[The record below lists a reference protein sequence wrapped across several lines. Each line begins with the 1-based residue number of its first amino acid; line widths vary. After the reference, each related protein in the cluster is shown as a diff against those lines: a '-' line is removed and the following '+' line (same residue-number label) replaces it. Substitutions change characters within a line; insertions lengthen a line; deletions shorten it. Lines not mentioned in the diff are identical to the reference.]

1 MAVSTLQTA
10 QPALG
15 TVSRQPQTTAQ
26 PAGANVPFSRM
37 SRQMQILGPVSS
49 GLTFGS
55 LFTPPI
61 KPAGGYI
68 RYYPLYIAATG
79 GNGGTTAAVASA
91 DAPYNVV
98 QNIFLRD
105 PFGQP
110 IMQADGY
117 SLFLIDLYGGQ
128 SGFFG
133 FGNNNGTLPSFSA
146 VATSGNFQFR
156 LHLPLE
162 LDSSGYC
169 SLPAM
174 NSASQPSIWVQTNP
188 NTVVYTTS
196 PAPTLPTLTFQ
207 LDEEFWA
214 APVDNPQFAPPDVGS
229 SAQWSVTKAPTGIA
243 SNQFQRIVLPRVGT
257 YTNTLIL
264 VLRDSTGARIDGY
277 PASDLSLWV
286 DGVPH
291 LYENF
296 AERADKMFAAFGVTR
311 PTGVCVYTFRN
322 SVQTAVSTADTYD
335 LVLPTSPATLLEEVG
350 TWGGGTGTPF
360 QGGQGAITNA
370 PAQLYQITG
379 ELFPLGGIPYT
390 HLAQ

>member
-1 MAVSTLQTA
+1 VAVSTLQTA

-15 TVSRQPQTTAQ
+15 TVSRQPQTTAA
-26 PAGANVPFSRM
+26 PASGNVPFTRM

-49 GLTFGS
+49 GNPFGS

-68 RYYPLYIAATG
+68 RFYPLYVAATG
-79 GNGGTTAAVASA
+79 GTGTAAVASA
-91 DAPYNVV
+91 DAPWNTI

-110 IMQADGY
+110 IIQADGY

-128 SGFFG
+128 SGALN
-133 FGNNNGTLPSFSA
+133 FGNNDGTLPSFIA
-146 VATSGNFQFR
+146 PQTSGNFQFR

-162 LDSSGYC
+162 LDSSAYC

-174 NSASQPSIWVQTNP
+174 NAASQPSIWVQANP
-188 NTVVYTTS
+188 ATVVYATL
-196 PAPTLPTLTFQ
+196 PTGVPTLTFE

-214 APVDNPQFAPPDVGS
+214 APIDNPQFAPPDVGS

-243 SNQFQRIVLPRVGT
+243 SNQFQRVVLPRVGT

-264 VLRDSTGARIDGY
+264 VLRDSTGARVDGF
-277 PASDLSLWV
+277 PSTDLSLWV

-296 AERADKMFAAFGVTR
+296 AERADKMFGMFGVTR
-311 PTGVCVYTFRN
+311 PVGVCVYSFRN
-322 SVQTAVSTADTYD
+322 SVQTFVSTADTYD
-335 LVLPTSPATLLEEVG
+335 LVLPTSPATLLEL
-350 TWGGGTGTPF
+350 GGTYGSGTGLAF
-360 QGGQGAITNA
+360 QGGQGGITNV

>member
-15 TVSRQPQTTAQ
+15 TVSRNPQTTAE
-26 PAGANVPFSRM
+26 PASGNVPFARM
-37 SRQMQILGPVSS
+37 SRQMQILGPVTA
-49 GLTFGS
+49 GLAFGA

-68 RYYPLYIAATG
+68 RFYPLYVTAS
-79 GNGGTTAAVASA
+79 GGTGTAAVASA
-91 DAPYNVV
+91 DAPYNTI

-110 IMQADGY
+110 IIQADGY
-117 SLFLIDLYGGQ
+117 SLYLIDLYGGQ
-128 SGFFG
+128 SGVFN
-133 FGNNNGTLPSFSA
+133 FGNNAASLPSFTT
-146 VATSGNFQFR
+146 VATSGNFAFR

-174 NSASQPSIWVQTNP
+174 NAASQPSIWCQLNP
-188 NTVVYTTS
+188 SSVVYSTPPTGV
-196 PAPTLPTLTFQ
+196 PTLQLQ

-243 SNQFQRIVLPRVGT
+243 SAQFQRVVLPRVGT
-257 YTNTLIL
+257 YTNTLIV
-264 VLRDSTGARIDGY
+264 VLRDSTGARIDAF
-277 PASDLSLWV
+277 PSTDLSLWI

-291 LYENF
+291 LYETF
-296 AERADKMFAAFGVTR
+296 LERQDKMFTAFGVTR
-311 PTGVCVYTFRN
+311 PTGVVVYTFRN
-322 SVQTAVSTADTYD
+322 SVQTLVTTADTYD
-335 LVLPTSPATLLEEVG
+335 LILPTSPATLMEVAG
-350 TWGGGTGTPF
+350 TWGT
-360 QGGQGAITNA
+360 ITNA

>member
-15 TVSRQPQTTAQ
+15 TVSRQPQTTAM
-26 PAGANVPFSRM
+26 PASGNAPFSRM

-55 LFTPPI
+55 LFTPNI

-68 RYYPLYIAATG
+68 RYYPLYITAS
-79 GNGGTTAAVASA
+79 GGTGVAAVASA
-91 DAPYNVV
+91 DAPYDTL

-110 IMQADGY
+110 IIQADGY
-117 SLFLIDLYGGQ
+117 SLYLIDLYGGQ

-133 FGNNNGTLPSFSA
+133 FGNNTATLPSFSG
-146 VATSGNFQFR
+146 VATNGNFVFR
-156 LHLPLE
+156 THLPLE

-174 NSASQPSIWVQTNP
+174 NAASQPSIWVQTNIAS
-188 NTVVYTTS
+188 VVYS
-196 PAPTLPTLTFQ
+196 TLPTTVPTLTLQ

-214 APVDNPQFAPPDVGS
+214 APVDNPQYAPPDVGS
-229 SAQWSVTKAPTGIA
+229 SAQWSVTKCATSIA
-243 SNQFQRIVLPRVGT
+243 ASQFQRLVLPRVGT
-257 YTNTLIL
+257 YMNTLIL
-264 VLRDSTGARIDGY
+264 VLRDSTGARVDFF
-277 PASDLSLWV
+277 PPTDLSLWV

-291 LYENF
+291 LYETF
-296 AERADKMFAAFGVTR
+296 LERQDKMYAQFGVTR
-311 PTGVCVYTFRN
+311 PAGVIVYTFRN

-335 LVLPTSPATLLEEVG
+335 LILPTSPATLLESVG
-350 TWGGGTGTPF
+350 TWG
-360 QGGQGAITNA
+360 AIVNA

>member
-1 MAVSTLQTA
+1 MGVSTLQTA

-15 TVSRQPQTTAQ
+15 TVSRQPQTTAA
-26 PAGANVPFSRM
+26 PASAGVPFTRM
-37 SRQMQILGPVSS
+37 SRQMQILGPLSA
-49 GLTFGS
+49 GLTFGT

-68 RYYPLYIAATG
+68 RFYPLYVTASG
-79 GNGGTTAAVASA
+79 GSGSGTNAVASA
-91 DAPYNVV
+91 DAPYNVI
-98 QNIFLRD
+98 QNVFLRD

-110 IMQADGY
+110 IIQADGY
-117 SLFLIDLYGGQ
+117 SLYLIDLYGGQ
-128 SGFFG
+128 SGMLN
-133 FGNNNGTLPSFSA
+133 FGNNAATLPSFSA
-146 VATSGNFQFR
+146 VAISGNFNLRF
-156 LHLPLE
+156 HLPLE

-174 NSASQPSIWVQTNP
+174 NAASQPSIWVQLNP
-188 NTVVYTTS
+188 ASVVYTTQ
-196 PAPTLPTLTFQ
+196 PAPTLPTLQLQ

-243 SNQFQRIVLPRVGT
+243 SSQFQRVVLPRVGT

-264 VLRDSTGARIDGY
+264 VLRDSTGARIDAY
-277 PASDLSLWV
+277 PSTDLSLWV

-291 LYENF
+291 LYETFN
-296 AERADKMFAAFGVTR
+296 ERQDKMYTAFGVTR
-311 PTGVCVYTFRN
+311 PTGVIVYTFRN

-335 LVLPTSPATLLEEVG
+335 LILPTSPATLLEEVG
-350 TWGGGTGTPF
+350 TWGV
-360 QGGQGAITNA
+360 ISNA

>member
-15 TVSRQPQTTAQ
+15 TVSRNPQTTAA
-26 PAGANVPFSRM
+26 PASAASPFTRM
-37 SRQMQILGPVSS
+37 SRQMQILGPNTS
-49 GLTFGS
+49 GLAFGS
-55 LFTPPI
+55 LFTPQI
-61 KPAGGYI
+61 KPAGGYM
-68 RYYPLYIAATG
+68 RFYPLYIAATG
-79 GNGGTTAAVASA
+79 GTGTVAVASA
-91 DAPYNVV
+91 DAPWNAV

-110 IMQADGY
+110 IIQADGY
-117 SLFLIDLYGGQ
+117 SLYLIDLYGGQ
-128 SGFFG
+128 SGMLG
-133 FGNNNGTLPSFSA
+133 FGDNDATLPSYSA

-162 LDSSGYC
+162 LDSSGYG
-169 SLPAM
+169 SLPVM
-174 NSASQPSIWVQTNP
+174 NAASQPTIWVQMNP
-188 NTVVYTTS
+188 STVVYST
-196 PAPTLPTLTFQ
+196 APTTVPTLTLQ

-214 APVDNPQFAPPDVGS
+214 APVDNPAFAPPDVGS

-257 YTNTLIL
+257 FTHTLIL
-264 VLRDSTGARIDGY
+264 VLRDSTGARVDGF
-277 PASDLSLWV
+277 PSSDLSLWV
-286 DGVPH
+286 DGVPQ

-296 AERADKMFAAFGVTR
+296 AERADKMYSAFGVTR

-335 LVLPTSPATLLEEVG
+335 LILPTSPATLLEEVG
-350 TWGGGTGTPF
+350 TWGSGSGLPF
-360 QGGQGAITNA
+360 QGGQSSISNV

>member
-15 TVSRQPQTTAQ
+15 TVSRQPQTTAT
-26 PAGANVPFSRM
+26 PAAANVPFTRM
-37 SRQMQILGPVSS
+37 SRQMQILGPVSA
-49 GLTFGS
+49 GLAFGT

-68 RYYPLYIAATG
+68 RFYPLYVTATG
-79 GNGGTTAAVASA
+79 GTGTAAVASA
-91 DAPYNVV
+91 DAPYNAI
-98 QNIFLRD
+98 QNVFLRD

-110 IMQADGY
+110 IIQADGY

-128 SGFFG
+128 SGMLS
-133 FGNNNGTLPSFSA
+133 FGNNTATLPSFSA
-146 VATSGNFQFR
+146 VANTGNFNFR
-156 LHLPLE
+156 VHLPLE

-174 NSASQPSIWVQTNP
+174 NAASQPSIWVQLNP
-188 NTVVYTTS
+188 STVVYST
-196 PAPTLPTLTFQ
+196 APTTVPTLQLQ

-214 APVDNPQFAPPDVGS
+214 APVDNPQYAPPDVGS

-243 SNQFQRIVLPRVGT
+243 SAQFQRLVLPRVGT

-264 VLRDSTGARIDGY
+264 VLRDSTGARIDQY
-277 PASDLSLWV
+277 PTTDLSLWV

-291 LYENF
+291 LYETF
-296 AERADKMFAAFGVTR
+296 LERQDKMWTAFGVTR
-311 PTGVCVYTFRN
+311 PTGVIVYTFRN

-335 LVLPTSPATLLEEVG
+335 LILPTSPATLLEAVG
-350 TWGGGTGTPF
+350 TWGVI
-360 QGGQGAITNA
+360 ANA

>member
-15 TVSRQPQTTAQ
+15 TVSRQPQTTAE
-26 PAGANVPFSRM
+26 PTSGNAPFARM
-37 SRQMQILGPVSS
+37 SRQMQILGPSQAGV
-49 GLTFGS
+49 TFGA
-55 LFTPPI
+55 LFTPQI

-68 RYYPLYIAATG
+68 AYYPLYITATG
-79 GNGGTTAAVASA
+79 GTGAVAVASA
-91 DAPYNVV
+91 DAPWNVV

-110 IMQADGY
+110 IIQADGY

-128 SGFFG
+128 SGVFG
-133 FGNNNGTLPSFSA
+133 FGNLSSGLPSYQA
-146 VATSGNFQFR
+146 VQTNGNFTIR
-156 LHLPLE
+156 IHLPLQ
-162 LDSSGYC
+162 LDSSAYC

-174 NSASQPSIWVQTNP
+174 NAASQPTIYVQL
-188 NTVVYTTS
+188 NTAAIVYSTLPTTS
-196 PAPTLPTLTFQ
+196 PTLQLQ

-214 APVDNPQFAPPDVGS
+214 APIDNPAFAPPDVGS
-229 SAQWSVTKAPTGIA
+229 SAQWSVTKAPTSIA
-243 SNQFQRIVLPRVGT
+243 ASQFQRLVLPRVGT

-264 VLRDSTGARIDGY
+264 VLRDSTGARIDAY
-277 PASDLSLWV
+277 PTTDLSLWV

-291 LYENF
+291 LYETFN
-296 AERADKMFAAFGVTR
+296 ERIDKMWANFGVTR
-311 PTGVCVYTFRN
+311 PTGVIVYTFRD
-322 SVQTAVSTADTYD
+322 SIQSFVSTGDTYD
-335 LVLPTSPATLLEEVG
+335 LVLPTSPATLLELVG
-350 TWGGGTGTPF
+350 TFGT
-360 QGGQGAITNA
+360 ISNA

>member
-15 TVSRQPQTTAQ
+15 TVSRNPQTTAA
-26 PAGANVPFSRM
+26 PATAASPFTRM
-37 SRQMQILGPVSS
+37 SRQMQILGPNSS
-49 GLTFGS
+49 GLAFGA
-55 LFTPPI
+55 LFTPQI
-61 KPAGGYI
+61 KPAGGYM
-68 RYYPLYIAATG
+68 RFYPLYIAATG
-79 GNGGTTAAVASA
+79 GSGSTTSAVGSA
-91 DAPYNVV
+91 DAPYNAI

-110 IMQADGY
+110 IIQADGY
-117 SLFLIDLYGGQ
+117 SLYLIDLYGAQ
-128 SGFFG
+128 SGMLS
-133 FGNNNGTLPSFSA
+133 FGNNDATLPSFSA
-146 VATSGNFQFR
+146 IATSGNFQLR

-162 LDSSGYC
+162 LDSSGYG
-169 SLPAM
+169 SLPVM
-174 NSASQPSIWVQTNP
+174 NAASQPTIWVQLNP
-188 NTVVYTTS
+188 NTVVYSTS
-196 PAPTLPTLTFQ
+196 PVPTIPTVTLQ

-214 APVDNPQFAPPDVGS
+214 APVDNPAFAPPDVGS

-243 SNQFQRIVLPRVGT
+243 ANQFQRVVLPRVGT
-257 YTNTLIL
+257 FTHTLIL
-264 VLRDSTGARIDGY
+264 VLRDSTGARVDGF

-311 PTGVCVYTFRN
+311 PAGVCVYTFRN
-322 SVQTAVSTADTYD
+322 SVQSAVSSADTYD
-335 LVLPTSPATLLEEVG
+335 LILPTSPATLLEEVG
-350 TWGGGTGTPF
+350 TWGGGTGLPF
-360 QGGQGAITNA
+360 QGGQGTITNV

>member
-1 MAVSTLQTA
+1 
-10 QPALG
+10 
-15 TVSRQPQTTAQ
+15 
-26 PAGANVPFSRM
+26 
-37 SRQMQILGPVSS
+37 MQILGPVSA
-49 GLTFGS
+49 GLAFGT

-68 RYYPLYIAATG
+68 RYYPLYITATG
-79 GNGGTTAAVASA
+79 GTGTVAVASQ
-91 DAPYNVV
+91 DAPYNAI
-98 QNIFLRD
+98 QNVFLRD

-110 IMQADGY
+110 IIQADGY

-128 SGFFG
+128 SGMLS
-133 FGNNNGTLPSFSA
+133 FGNNTATLPSFSA
-146 VATSGNFQFR
+146 VANTGNFNFR
-156 LHLPLE
+156 VHLPLE

-174 NSASQPSIWVQTNP
+174 NAASQPSIWVQLNP
-188 NTVVYTTS
+188 STVVYST
-196 PAPTLPTLTFQ
+196 APTTVPTLQLQ

-214 APVDNPQFAPPDVGS
+214 APVDNPQYAPPDVGS

-243 SNQFQRIVLPRVGT
+243 SAQFQRLVLPRVGT

-264 VLRDSTGARIDGY
+264 VLRDSTGARIDQY
-277 PASDLSLWV
+277 PQTDLSLWV

-291 LYENF
+291 LYETFN
-296 AERADKMFAAFGVTR
+296 ERQDKMWAAFGVTR
-311 PTGVCVYTFRN
+311 PTGVIVYTFRN

-335 LVLPTSPATLLEEVG
+335 LILPTSPATLLEEVG
-350 TWGGGTGTPF
+350 TWGT
-360 QGGQGAITNA
+360 ISNA

>member
-15 TVSRQPQTTAQ
+15 TVSRQPQTTAE
-26 PAGANVPFSRM
+26 PASGNVPFTRM
-37 SRQMQILGPVSS
+37 SRQMQILGPVSA
-49 GLTFGS
+49 GLSFGS

-68 RYYPLYIAATG
+68 RYYPLYVTATG
-79 GNGGTTAAVASA
+79 GTGTVAVASA
-91 DAPYNVV
+91 DAPWNVL
-98 QNIFLRD
+98 QNVFLRD

-110 IMQADGY
+110 IIQADGY
-117 SLFLIDLYGGQ
+117 SLYLIDLYGGQ
-128 SGFFG
+128 SGMLG
-133 FGNNNGTLPSFSA
+133 FGNQSTANPSYQS
-146 VATSGNFQFR
+146 VQTSGNFSCRF
-156 LHLPLE
+156 HLPLE

-174 NSASQPSIWVQTNP
+174 NAASQPSIWVQVNP
-188 NTVVYTTS
+188 STVVYSTPPTTI
-196 PAPTLPTLTFQ
+196 PTLQLQ

-214 APVDNPQFAPPDVGS
+214 APVDNPQYAPPDVGS

-243 SNQFQRIVLPRVGT
+243 SAQFQRLVLPRVGT

-264 VLRDSTGARIDGY
+264 VLRDSTGARVDAF
-277 PASDLSLWV
+277 PATDLSLWV

-291 LYENF
+291 LYETFN
-296 AERADKMFAAFGVTR
+296 ERQDKMYAQFGVTR
-311 PTGVCVYTFRN
+311 PTGVIVYTFRN

-335 LVLPTSPATLLEEVG
+335 LILPTSPATLLEAVG
-350 TWGGGTGTPF
+350 TWGT
-360 QGGQGAITNA
+360 ITNA

-379 ELFPLGGIPYT
+379 ELYPLGGIPYT

>member
-15 TVSRQPQTTAQ
+15 TVSRQPQTTAM
-26 PAGANVPFSRM
+26 PASGSAPFSRM

-55 LFTPPI
+55 LFTPNI

-68 RYYPLYIAATG
+68 RYYPLYVAATG
-79 GNGGTTAAVASA
+79 GSGTSAIASA
-91 DAPYNVV
+91 DAPWNTL

-110 IMQADGY
+110 IIQADGY
-117 SLFLIDLYGGQ
+117 SLYLIDLYGGQ
-128 SGFFG
+128 SGSLN
-133 FGNNNGTLPSFSA
+133 FGNNDGTLPSF
-146 VATSGNFQFR
+146 VAPLSSGNFQFR
-156 LHLPLE
+156 IHLPLE

-169 SLPAM
+169 SLPTM
-174 NSASQPSIWVQTNP
+174 NAASQPQIWVQSNP
-188 NTVVYTTS
+188 SSVVYST
-196 PAPTLPTLTFQ
+196 APGTVPTLTME

-214 APVDNPQFAPPDVGS
+214 APVDNPQYAPPDVGS
-229 SAQWSVTKAPTGIA
+229 SAQWSVTKAATGIA

-257 YTNTLIL
+257 YINTLIL
-264 VLRDSTGARIDGY
+264 ILRDSTGARIDGY
-277 PASDLSLWV
+277 PSTDLSLWV

-296 AERADKMFAAFGVTR
+296 AERADKMYAQFGVTR
-311 PTGVCVYTFRN
+311 PTGVVVYTFRN
-322 SVQTAVSTADTYD
+322 AVQTFVSTADTYD
-335 LVLPTSPATLLEEVG
+335 LILPTSPATLLESVG
-350 TWGGGTGTPF
+350 TWGSGTGLSF
-360 QGGQGAITNA
+360 QGGQGAINNA

>member
-15 TVSRQPQTTAQ
+15 TVSRQPQTTAE
-26 PAGANVPFSRM
+26 PAAGNVPFTRM
-37 SRQMQILGPVSS
+37 SRQMQILGPVTA
-49 GLTFGS
+49 GLAFGS

-68 RYYPLYIAATG
+68 RYYPLYLTATG
-79 GNGGTTAAVASA
+79 GTGTVAVASA
-91 DAPYNVV
+91 DAPWNTV
-98 QNIFLRD
+98 QNVFLRD

-110 IMQADGY
+110 IIQADGY
-117 SLFLIDLYGGQ
+117 SLYLIDLYGGQ
-128 SGFFG
+128 SGMLN
-133 FGNNNGTLPSFSA
+133 FGNNDQTLPSFTA
-146 VATSGNFQFR
+146 VANTGNFAFR
-156 LHLPLE
+156 VHLPLE

-174 NSASQPSIWVQTNP
+174 NAASQPSIWCQLNP
-188 NTVVYTTS
+188 ASVVYS
-196 PAPTLPTLTFQ
+196 TLPTTVPTLQLQ
-207 LDEEFWA
+207 LDEEFWS

-243 SNQFQRIVLPRVGT
+243 SAQFQRLVLPRVGT

-264 VLRDSTGARIDGY
+264 VLRDSTGARIDSY
-277 PASDLSLWV
+277 PATDLSLWV

-291 LYENF
+291 LYETF
-296 AERADKMFAAFGVTR
+296 LERQDKMYAQFGVTR
-311 PTGVCVYTFRN
+311 PTGVIVYTFRN

-335 LVLPTSPATLLEEVG
+335 LILPTSPATLLESVG
-350 TWGGGTGTPF
+350 TWGTI
-360 QGGQGAITNA
+360 ANA

>member
-15 TVSRQPQTTAQ
+15 TVSRQPQTTAE
-26 PAGANVPFSRM
+26 PASGNVPFTRM
-37 SRQMQILGPVSS
+37 SRQMQILGPVSA
-49 GLTFGS
+49 GLSFGS

-68 RYYPLYIAATG
+68 RYYPLYVTATG
-79 GNGGTTAAVASA
+79 GTGTVAVASA
-91 DAPYNVV
+91 DAPWNVL
-98 QNIFLRD
+98 QNVFLRD

-110 IMQADGY
+110 IIQADGY
-117 SLFLIDLYGGQ
+117 SLYLIDLYGGQ
-128 SGFFG
+128 SGMLG
-133 FGNNNGTLPSFSA
+133 FGNQSTANPSYQS
-146 VATSGNFQFR
+146 VQTSGNFSCRF
-156 LHLPLE
+156 HLPLE

-174 NSASQPSIWVQTNP
+174 NAASQPSIWVQVNP
-188 NTVVYTTS
+188 STVVYSTPPTTI
-196 PAPTLPTLTFQ
+196 PTLQLQ

-214 APVDNPQFAPPDVGS
+214 APVDNPQYAPPDVGS

-243 SNQFQRIVLPRVGT
+243 SAQFQRLVLPRVGT

-264 VLRDSTGARIDGY
+264 VLRDSTGARIDAF

-291 LYENF
+291 LYETFN
-296 AERADKMFAAFGVTR
+296 ERQDKMYAQFGVTR
-311 PTGVCVYTFRN
+311 PTGVIVYTFRN

-335 LVLPTSPATLLEEVG
+335 LILPTSPATLLEAVG
-350 TWGGGTGTPF
+350 TWGN
-360 QGGQGAITNA
+360 ITNA

-379 ELFPLGGIPYT
+379 ELYPLGGIPYT

>member
-15 TVSRQPQTTAQ
+15 TVSRQPQTTAA
-26 PAGANVPFSRM
+26 PATAASPFTRM
-37 SRQMQILGPVSS
+37 SRKMQILGPVSA
-49 GLTFGS
+49 GQTFGS
-55 LFTPPI
+55 LFTPQI
-61 KPAGGYI
+61 KPAGGYM

-79 GNGGTTAAVASA
+79 GTGVAAVYAA
-91 DAPYNVV
+91 DAPYNLI

-110 IMQADGY
+110 IIQADGY
-117 SLFLIDLYGGQ
+117 SLYLIDLYGGQ
-128 SGFFG
+128 TGQFN
-133 FGNNNGTLPSFSA
+133 FGNNDTTLPSY
-146 VATSGNFQFR
+146 VTPATSGNFQFR

-162 LDSSGYC
+162 LDSSGYG
-169 SLPAM
+169 SLPVM
-174 NSASQPSIWVQTNP
+174 NAASQPTIWVQLNAE
-188 NTVVYTTS
+188 NVVYTTN
-196 PAPTLPTLTFQ
+196 PTTAPTMTLQ

-214 APVDNPQFAPPDVGS
+214 APVDNPAFAPPDVGS

-243 SNQFQRIVLPRVGT
+243 ANQFQRIVLPRVGT
-257 YTNTLIL
+257 FTHTLIL
-264 VLRDSTGARIDGY
+264 VLRDSTGARIDGF
-277 PASDLSLWV
+277 PASDIALWV

-296 AERADKMFAAFGVTR
+296 AERADKMYAAFGVPR
-311 PTGVCVYTFRN
+311 PTGVVVYTFRD
-322 SVQTAVSTADTYD
+322 SVQDAVSKADTYD
-335 LVLPTSPATLLEEVG
+335 LILPTSPATLLEEAG
-350 TWGGGTGTPF
+350 TWGGGTGLPF
-360 QGGQGAITNA
+360 QGGQTTIANA

>member
-15 TVSRQPQTTAQ
+15 TVSRQPQTTAE
-26 PAGANVPFSRM
+26 PTSGAAPFSRM

-68 RYYPLYIAATG
+68 RFYPLYITATG
-79 GNGGTTAAVASA
+79 GTGTVAVASQ
-91 DAPYNVV
+91 DAPYNTL

-110 IMQADGY
+110 IIQADGY

-128 SGFFG
+128 SGMLS
-133 FGNNNGTLPSFSA
+133 FGNNTASLPSFSN
-146 VATSGNFQFR
+146 VATSGNFVFR
-156 LHLPLE
+156 VHLPLE

-174 NSASQPSIWVQTNP
+174 NAASQPSIWVQLNP
-188 NTVVYTTS
+188 STVVYTT
-196 PAPTLPTLTFQ
+196 PPTTIPTLTLQ

-214 APVDNPQFAPPDVGS
+214 APVDNPQYAPPDVGS

-243 SNQFQRIVLPRVGT
+243 SAQFQRLVLPRVGT

-264 VLRDSTGARIDGY
+264 VLRDSTGARIDSF
-277 PASDLSLWV
+277 PATDLSLWV

-291 LYENF
+291 LYETF
-296 AERADKMFAAFGVTR
+296 LERQDKMWAAFGVTR
-311 PTGVCVYTFRN
+311 PTGVIVYTFRN

-335 LVLPTSPATLLEEVG
+335 LILPTSPATLLESVG
-350 TWGGGTGTPF
+350 TWGTI
-360 QGGQGAITNA
+360 ANA

-379 ELFPLGGIPYT
+379 ELYPLGGIPYT

>member
-1 MAVSTLQTA
+1 MGVSTLQTA

-15 TVSRQPQTTAQ
+15 TVSRQPQTTAT
-26 PAGANVPFSRM
+26 PASAGVPFTRM
-37 SRQMQILGPVSS
+37 SRQMQILGPVSA
-49 GLTFGS
+49 GLTFGT

-68 RYYPLYIAATG
+68 RFYPLYVTASG
-79 GNGGTTAAVASA
+79 GSGSGTNAVASA
-91 DAPYNVV
+91 DAPYNIL
-98 QNIFLRD
+98 QNVFLRD

-110 IMQADGY
+110 IIQADGY
-117 SLFLIDLYGGQ
+117 SLYLIDLYGGQ
-128 SGFFG
+128 SGMLN
-133 FGNNNGTLPSFSA
+133 FGNNAATLPSFSN
-146 VATSGNFQFR
+146 VAITGNFNLRF
-156 LHLPLE
+156 HLPLE

-174 NSASQPSIWVQTNP
+174 NAASQPSIWVQLNP
-188 NTVVYTTS
+188 ATVVYTTS
-196 PAPTLPTLTFQ
+196 PAPTLPTLQLQ

-243 SNQFQRIVLPRVGT
+243 ANQFQRVVLPRVGT

-264 VLRDSTGARIDGY
+264 VLRDSTGARIDSF
-277 PASDLSLWV
+277 PSTDLALWV

-291 LYENF
+291 LYETFN
-296 AERADKMFAAFGVTR
+296 ERQDKMYTAFGVTR
-311 PTGVCVYTFRN
+311 PTGVVVYTFRN

-335 LVLPTSPATLLEEVG
+335 LILPTSPATLLEAVG
-350 TWGGGTGTPF
+350 TWGT
-360 QGGQGAITNA
+360 ISNA

-379 ELFPLGGIPYT
+379 ELFPMGGIPYT

>member
-15 TVSRQPQTTAQ
+15 TVSRQPQTTAT
-26 PAGANVPFSRM
+26 PVSGNAPFTRM
-37 SRQMQILGPVSS
+37 SRQMQILGPVSA
-49 GLTFGS
+49 GLAFSS
-55 LFTPPI
+55 LFTPNI

-68 RYYPLYIAATG
+68 RYYPLYITASG
-79 GNGGTTAAVASA
+79 GAGTVAVASQ
-91 DAPYNVV
+91 DAPWNAV

-110 IMQADGY
+110 IIQADGY

-128 SGFFG
+128 SGMLG
-133 FGNNNGTLPSFSA
+133 IGNKDGVLPSFVAPSA
-146 VATSGNFQFR
+146 NGNFTYRF
-156 LHLPLE
+156 HLPLE
-162 LDSSGYC
+162 LDSSGYG

-174 NSASQPSIWVQTNP
+174 NSASQPSIWVQLNP
-188 NTVVYTTS
+188 ASVVYS
-196 PAPTLPTLTFQ
+196 TLPSTVPTLTLQ

-214 APVDNPQFAPPDVGS
+214 APVDNPQYAPPDVGS
-229 SAQWSVTKAPTGIA
+229 SAQWSVSKCATGIA
-243 SNQFQRIVLPRVGT
+243 ASQFQRIVYPRVGT
-257 YTNTLIL
+257 YTHTLIA
-264 VLRDSTGARIDGY
+264 VLRDSTGARVDFF
-277 PASDLSLWV
+277 PPTDLSLWV

-291 LYENF
+291 LYETF
-296 AERADKMFAAFGVTR
+296 LERQDKMFTAFGVTR
-311 PTGVCVYTFRN
+311 PTGVIVYTFRN

-335 LVLPTSPATLLEEVG
+335 LILPTSPATLLEQVG
-350 TWGGGTGTPF
+350 TW
-360 QGGQGAITNA
+360 GAITNA